1 MKRFSIIIAINSLL
15 LSFSILHAQDDW
27 IASVFLECYAD
38 SNNTAGMQLCECTRD
53 LISKSDLFQLK
64 NDSEVIALLINTIK
78 IENSKL
84 AAAAFAGTILLDAN
98 YLNVSIYVDG
108 FLAIADL
115 SNVELKA
122 KAIVDLLETI
132 REDIIEYAGSDGV
145 KDIFAK
151 KRILRYQPH

>member
-84 AAAAFAGTILLDAN
+84 AAAAFAGTIILDAN